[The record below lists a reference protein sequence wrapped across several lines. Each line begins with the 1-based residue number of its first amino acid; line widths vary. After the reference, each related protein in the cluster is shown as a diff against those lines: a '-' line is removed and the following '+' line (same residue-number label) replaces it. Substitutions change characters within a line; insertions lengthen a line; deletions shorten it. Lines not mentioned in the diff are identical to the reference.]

1 MAKGFITFSFM
12 IWNSKTWVL
21 IWAVSCENLGGESLN
36 PDDPEIILEEIDFTE
51 ILISSQ
57 HYTPKTFKM

>member
-36 PDDPEIILEEIDFTE
+36 PEDPENNMGKIDLKDYLTTTLCKNLSIF
-51 ILISSQ
+51 LI
-57 HYTPKTFKM
+57 